1 MAIDKETQDK
11 LQKLNVE
18 KSRRQDTKQHCQK
31 ILQGIGKYDD
41 NTAHRAVWELVQNAR
56 DLSHHTNIRI
66 ELSDKELLFAH
77 NGNPFT
83 FDSLSS
89 LVKQVSSEE
98 KEDPEAA
105 GQFGTGFMTTH
116 KFSRLCT

>member
-11 LQKLNVE
+11 LQKLNIE

-41 NTAHRAVWELVQNAR
+41 NTACRAIWGLVQNAR
-56 DLSHHTNIRI
+56 DISDHTKIRI
-66 ELSDKELLFAH
+66 EYTGDKLLFAH
-77 NGNPFT
+77 NGDPFT

-98 KEDPEAA
+98 KEDPEAIRY
-105 GQFGTGFMTTH
+105 GFH
-116 KFSRLCT
+116 DHSQV